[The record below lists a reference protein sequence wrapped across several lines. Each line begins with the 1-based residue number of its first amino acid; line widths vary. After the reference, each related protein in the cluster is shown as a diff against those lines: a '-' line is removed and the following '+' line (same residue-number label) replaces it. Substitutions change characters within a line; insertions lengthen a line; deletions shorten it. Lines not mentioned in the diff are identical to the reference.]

1 MNNVAL
7 SLYSLPLYPSMSPGS
22 PGFSRFLLSPGRA
35 SVASNIVKPGEY
47 TYNNL
52 YPMVCYH
59 IVLANGQAST
69 LKTNTKNKK
78 KLTKKKIIQSKHTE
92 IIHRNAEMLLSK
104 HVTNGTYPS
113 SPLLFLHLQ
122 QTYL

>member
-47 TYNNL
+47 TGNNSYSMVQFCYN
-52 YPMVCYH
+52 YC
-59 IVLANGQAST
+59 ANEWTSKQI
-69 LKTNTKNKK
+69 KNTNQKQKK
-78 KLTKKKIIQSKHTE
+78 IEKKKKITQSKYTE
-92 IIHRNAEMLLSK
+92 IIHRNAEMLSA
-104 HVTNGTYPS
+104 S
-113 SPLLFLHLQ
+113 M
-122 QTYL
+122 

>member
-47 TYNNL
+47 TCNNL
-52 YPMVCYH
+52 IYPMVRYH
-59 IVLANGQAST
+59 IVLTNGQAST

-78 KLTKKKIIQSKHTE
+78 KIIQSKHTK
-92 IIHRNAEMLLSK
+92 IIHRNAEMLLASM
-104 HVTNGTYPS
+104 
-113 SPLLFLHLQ
+113 
-122 QTYL
+122 

>member
-52 YPMVCYH
+52 YPMVQFCHNYCANEWTSKH
-59 IVLANGQAST
+59 IKNNNQ
-69 LKTNTKNKK
+69 KQTKNWQKK
-78 KLTKKKIIQSKHTE
+78 KKSPSQNTMKLST
-92 IIHRNAEMLLSK
+92 EMLK
-104 HVTNGTYPS
+104 CS
-113 SPLLFLHLQ
+113 SASM
-122 QTYL
+122 

>member
-52 YPMVCYH
+52 YPMVQFCHNYC
-59 IVLANGQAST
+59 ANEWTLAST
-69 LKTNTKNKK
+69 LKTTTKNKK
-78 KLTKKKIIQSKHTE
+78 KLTKKKKRQSPSQNTPKLST
-92 IIHRNAEMLLSK
+92 EMLKCS
-104 HVTNGTYPS
+104 
-113 SPLLFLHLQ
+113 LQ
-122 QTYL
+122 ACN

>member
-47 TYNNL
+47 TGNNSYSMVQFCYN
-52 YPMVCYH
+52 YC
-59 IVLANGQAST
+59 ANEWTSKQIKNTNQKQKKIEKKKKKSPSQNT
-69 LKTNTKNKK
+69 LKLST
-78 KLTKKKIIQSKHTE
+78 
-92 IIHRNAEMLLSK
+92 EMLKCS
-104 HVTNGTYPS
+104 
-113 SPLLFLHLQ
+113 LQ
-122 QTYL
+122 ACN

>member
-22 PGFSRFLLSPGRA
+22 PGFSRFLLSPERA

-47 TYNNL
+47 TCNNL
-52 YPMVCYH
+52 YPMVRYH
-59 IVLANGQAST
+59 IVLTNGQAST

-78 KLTKKKIIQSKHTE
+78 KLTKKKSSSQNTLKLST
-92 IIHRNAEMLLSK
+92 EMLKCS
-104 HVTNGTYPS
+104 
-113 SPLLFLHLQ
+113 LQ
-122 QTYL
+122 ACN

>member
-52 YPMVCYH
+52 YPMVQFCHNYCANEWTSKH
-59 IVLANGQAST
+59 I
-69 LKTNTKNKK
+69 KNNHQKQKKNWQKK
-78 KLTKKKIIQSKHTE
+78 KKTITQSKHTK
-92 IIHRNAEMLLSK
+92 IIHRNAEMLLASM
-104 HVTNGTYPS
+104 
-113 SPLLFLHLQ
+113 
-122 QTYL
+122 